1 MHIAVAATPAV
12 ALPTLDW
19 LTTSE
24 HQLTLVITQPDR
36 PSGRGQKVKES
47 HVSSWAAAHSLPCI
61 KPRKSD
67 ELAAPLHNIDL
78 VITIGYGVILPVRI
92 LSIPRF
98 GFINLHFSLLPAWR
112 GAAPVQR
119 AILNGDPRV
128 GLTVFALD
136 AGMDTGPIYIQRE
149 IANVPDENAGA
160 RLQRMAAIAPELIR
174 DSIELIGRGAPPVK
188 QVEKG
193 VSYAP
198 KVTKED
204 ARIHWNGE
212 SIEIARHIRAFT
224 PEPGAW
230 TTWRDVPLRITK
242 AHPYRDQSRLE
253 KGQIAVEKGDV
264 IVGSGHG
271 GAILVEEVTPAGK
284 RSMSAKSWING
295 ARPLPGEF
303 FV

>member
-1 MHIAVAATPAV
+1 MRIAVAATPAV

-24 HQLTLVITQPDR
+24 HELTLVITQPDR

-47 HVSSWAAAHSLPCI
+47 QVSSWAAAHSVRCI

-67 ELAAPLHNIDL
+67 ELAEPLHNIDL

-92 LSIPRF
+92 LSIPRY

-119 AILNGDPRV
+119 AILNGDPRI

-136 AGMDTGPIYIQRE
+136 AGMDTGPIYIQKE
-149 IANVPDENAGA
+149 IAEVPDENAGEC
-160 RLQRMAAIAPELIR
+160 LQRMATIGPELIR
-174 DSIELIGRGAPPVK
+174 NSLKLIEGGTHPVK
-188 QVEKG
+188 QRESG

-204 ARIHWNGE
+204 ARIHWDGE
-212 SIEIARHIRAFT
+212 NIEILRHIRAFT

-230 TTWRDVPLRITK
+230 STWRNAPLQITR
-242 AHPYRDQSRLE
+242 AHPYPDESRLE
-253 KGQIAVEKGDV
+253 KGQVVIENGDV
-264 IVGSGHG
+264 IVGSNHG
-271 GAILVEEVTPAGK
+271 GAIVVEEVIPAGK
-284 RSMSAKSWING
+284 RRMSAKSWING